1 MRVRCIH
8 GYFIFEE
15 TRVGQIS
22 DFMSYF
28 GLTLFPKDNYY
39 TFEKLIDAPKYSL
52 LGKPLLGFNAIETFE
67 GEPWQVF
74 EKNQVIYDFTLDQLI
89 PISSVTKS
97 AIVKPSG
104 NRFYSPGLILP
115 GSLTAEG
122 MRIKDYAAWF
132 SRDRL
137 TWLYTEVSYV

>member
-39 TFEKLIDAPKYSL
+39 TFEKLLEAPKYSL
-52 LGKPLLGFNAIETFE
+52 IGKPILGVNAIHTFE
-67 GEPWQVF
+67 GEPWEVF
-74 EKNQVIYDFTLDQLI
+74 EANELIYDFTLDLMR
-89 PISSVTKS
+89 PISSVTQNTV
-97 AIVKPSG
+97 VKLAG

-115 GSLTAEG
+115 GSLNSEG
-122 MRIKDYAAWF
+122 QRVRDYVAWF

-137 TWLYTEVSYV
+137 TWLYSEVSYV